1 MADLQWPADLAPH
14 RVMFYLQPHIGGSE
28 SPLTRVR
35 KVYGLSAPRWI
46 ARLTFRGGYDGAP
59 RLGEAMGFGSRLDSL
74 IADLQGG
81 LNKAVFHDFRRPH
94 PLQPQSRVASLR
106 ARAAVKGA
114 TALIVDGFA
123 PRSAAFSVGDYV
135 GGDGRPHIVSA
146 AATIAAGGAVS
157 GAGTIYADGS
167 GAATVGINPPLSA
180 AVAADTVMTWPV
192 PGRFTL
198 TSEDAGQNDTDVRG
212 LSEYTLD
219 FTEDML

>member
-1 MADLQWPADLAPH
+1 M
-14 RVMFYLQPHIGGSE
+14 
-28 SPLTRVR
+28 
-35 KVYGLSAPRWI
+35 
-46 ARLTFRGGYDGAP
+46 
-59 RLGEAMGFGSRLDSL
+59 
-74 IADLQGG
+74 
-81 LNKAVFHDFRRPH
+81 
-94 PLQPQSRVASLR
+94 
-106 ARAAVKGA
+106 
-114 TALIVDGFA
+114 
-123 PRSAAFSVGDYV
+123 
-135 GGDGRPHIVSA
+135 SA